1 MMVLPKIKEVTNIL
15 NFAKKIFTKGSF
27 RLVNNYIS
35 GLITLTKQSVKK
47 IAKISKVNQQTLNY
61 TLNEAKFEK
70 DKLEKRYLEKIRFMF
85 KNSKIYLLID
95 DTLVERDGK
104 CIEQTQKHFNHNSNN
119 YIQGHQFFTAILHT
133 PFLQLPIFPEL
144 YSKETDSKIEM
155 AQNLVDK
162 LEETKIKI
170 HTVLFDSWYSDKD
183 LIKKCKIIGARV
195 VCAVK
200 SNRNIFIGKSSKK
213 HKISFITERL
223 FSQQMD
229 DYFVDDKE
237 YLVWGRKV
245 RLTKIPLVKF
255 IISHEMDNNKVKSKA
270 HLISTDVNDSAEEII
285 STYKIRWK
293 IETFHRDIKQNLG
306 FAKVFIRRGN
316 GIVCHAIFVTIA
328 YATLNLFM
336 YRRGIQMT
344 IGECCEYLRDKSSAN
359 LVKEIVEIEDKPIR
373 LNRFEEV
380 FIS

>member
-1 MMVLPKIKEVTNIL
+1 MVLPKIKEVTNIL

-47 IAKISKVNQQTLNY
+47 IAKASKVNQQTLNY

-70 DKLEKRYLEKIRFMF
+70 EKLEKRYLKKLKYMF
-85 KNSKIYLLID
+85 KNVKVYLLID

-104 CIEQTQKHFNHNSNN
+104 YIEQTKKHFNHNSNN
-119 YIQGHQFFTAILHT
+119 YIQGHQFFTAILYT

-144 YSKETDSKIEM
+144 YSKETNSKIEM
-155 AQNLVDK
+155 AKNLVDK
-162 LEETKIKI
+162 LKNNGIEL

-183 LIKKCKIIGARV
+183 LIKKCRAMGARV
-195 VCAVK
+195 VCAIK
-200 SNRNIFIGKSSKK
+200 TNRNIFIGKSNKERK
-213 HKISFITERL
+213 LSFITERV
-223 FSQQMD
+223 FSQKMNNYFID
-229 DYFVDDKE
+229 DKKYFVWEK
-237 YLVWGRKV
+237 KA
-245 RLTKIPLVKF
+245 RLTKIPFVKF
-255 IISHEMDNNKVKSKA
+255 IISHEMDNEKVKGKA

-316 GIVCHAIFVTIA
+316 GIVCHAIFVAIA

-344 IGECCEYLRDKSSAN
+344 IGECCEYLRDKSSTN
-359 LVKEIVEIEDKPIR
+359 LVKEIVAIEDKPTR